1 MGSRN
6 WRFLSIPPV
15 KEVNL
20 TRKKITVV
28 GAGNVG
34 ASTALWVATKELG
47 DVVLLDI
54 VEGVP
59 QGKSLDMMETAP
71 IECFDS
77 NVIGTNDY
85 KDTANSDVVI
95 VTAGIPRKPGMSRS
109 DLINTNVGIL
119 KTVVENVAKYSPDAH
134 LLIVTN
140 PLDVMVY
147 AAWKFSGFSPN
158 KVMGLS
164 GALDGSR
171 MRSFIAMELGVS
183 MRDVH
188 AMVIGGHADEMVPLT
203 RYATV
208 SGIPVT
214 QLIGKDRLSSIMER
228 TKKAGGEIVA
238 LLKTGSAYTA
248 PSAAVAEMCEAIIKD
263 KKRVMPCAAYCSGQ
277 YGVDGLFIGVP
288 VVVGGGGVERIIEIE
303 LDSAE
308 KTAFMGSVGA
318 VKGLISELGLNK

>member
-1 MGSRN
+1 M
-6 WRFLSIPPV
+6 
-15 KEVNL
+15 

-119 KTVVENVAKYSPDAH
+119 KTVVENVSKYSPDAH

-147 AAWKFSGFSPN
+147 AAWKFSGFAPN

-288 VVVGGGGVERIIEIE
+288 VVVGGNGVERIIEIE

-318 VKGLISELGLNK
+318 VNGLISELGLNK

>member
-1 MGSRN
+1 MA
-6 WRFLSIPPV
+6 
-15 KEVNL
+15 
-20 TRKKITVV
+20 RKKITVV
-28 GAGNVG
+28 GAGHVG
-34 ASTALWVATKELG
+34 ATVALWLATKELG

-59 QGKSLDMMETAP
+59 HGKSLDLMEAAP
-71 IECFDS
+71 VEGFDS
-77 NVIGTNDY
+77 DVKGTNDY
-85 KDTANSDVVI
+85 RDTAGSDVVI
-95 VTAGIPRKPGMSRS
+95 ITAGIPRKPGMSRS

-119 KTVVENVAKYSPDAH
+119 KTVVEGIVRYSPEAH

-147 AAWKFSGFSPN
+147 AAWKLSGLPAN

-214 QLIGKDRLSSIMER
+214 QIMSRERLDAIMER
-228 TKKAGGEIVA
+228 TKKAGGEIVS
-238 LLKTGSAYTA
+238 LLKTGSAYYA
-248 PSAAVAEMCEAIIKD
+248 PSRAVSEMAEAILRD
-263 KKRVMPCAAYCSGQ
+263 QKRVIPCASYCDGQ
-277 YGVDGLFIGVP
+277 YGVKGIFIGVP
-288 VVVGGGGVERIIEIE
+288 AVLGSNGVERILEIE
-303 LDSAE
+303 LDKNE
-308 KTAFMGSVGA
+308 KKAFDGSVAA
-318 VKGLISELGLNK
+318 VRALIDELNIGR